1 MLDTAIIGGGLCGV
15 VLARSQHLHGRAIGL
30 FEARERLGGRILS
43 VSAGSGLAMDLG
55 PTWFWPDTQPLVKS
69 LVAELELAD
78 IPQHDD
84 GSMLHLNEPDKTPEH
99 IVGKKVHEGA
109 RRLQGGMAQLI
120 DALAADLPPAVLH
133 LNHVLTE
140 VCDRG
145 DHVALAFAAGDD
157 IVEFKARRV
166 VLAVPPRVLEQQ
178 VRFEPD
184 LDEVT
189 REAMRSAETW
199 MAAQA
204 KVIIAYDRAFWREA
218 GHSGNAFVTHE
229 QAVVGEIFDACDSD
243 AARAALG
250 GFLAL
255 SPELR
260 ASFSAGLPLLMDS
273 QMAQVFGTALGDG
286 EQHYQDWA
294 TEPYTCSVLDRT
306 SARTEHADVANPML
320 RRTHWNGKLYLG
332 GSETASRGAGYL
344 EGALEAARRIGVS
357 LNRISAAQEASA
369 SQSRAKADDA
379 DSLNAASLAL
389 FGVWVAG
396 QGEVAFDGYR
406 HRLKQSLA
414 AQQREQLTQRAILK
428 SMEAVFDEA
437 LTVLDGLDFDV
448 GAVTVER
455 GRSSLTPGV
464 QQPFGDLMHVRA
476 RRRRR
481 LQPDVLRAVE
491 FSGRASSVQGISSG
505 DPARHRRRLAGI
517 FAGRQPA
524 AAGQSG
530 CARSPP
536 EVDKIN
542 SRFAMNEGKM
552 EDGVAYAICRMSDI
566 PSQKARGFQLR
577 SWATTV
583 RRSRGTSSWSV
594 GAGRF
599 LATST
604 SARMTG

>member
-1 MLDTAIIGGGLCGV
+1 MLDTAIVGGGLCGV
-15 VLARSQHLHGRAIGL
+15 VLARSQHRQGRAVGL

-43 VSAGSGLAMDLG
+43 VSAGSSLAMDLG

-84 GSMLHLNEPDKTPEH
+84 GSMLHLNDPDKTPEP

-109 RRLQGGMAQLI
+109 RRLQGGMEQLI
-120 DALAADLPPAVLH
+120 DALAADFPSSFLH
-133 LNHVLTE
+133 LNHVLTD

-157 IVEFKARRV
+157 IVEFKARHV
-166 VLAVPPRVLEQQ
+166 VLAVPPRVLEQL

-199 MAAQA
+199 MAARA
-204 KVIIAYDRAFWREA
+204 KVVIAYDRAFWREA
-218 GHSGNAFVTHE
+218 GHSGNAYVTHE
-229 QAVVGEIFDACDSD
+229 QAVVGEVFDACDGD

-260 ASFSAGLPLLMDS
+260 ASFSVGLPLLMDS
-273 QMAQVFGTALGDG
+273 QMAQLFGTALGPG

-294 TEPYTCSVLDRT
+294 TEPFTCSALDRT

-357 LNRISAAQEASA
+357 LNRVSAQQEASKSNSHAAGNDAA
-369 SQSRAKADDA
+369 SI
-379 DSLNAASLAL
+379 NAASLAR
-389 FGVWVAG
+389 FGAWVAA
-396 QGEVAFDGYR
+396 QSDTIFDSYR
-406 HRLKQSLA
+406 HRLNRGLA
-414 AQQREQLTQRAILK
+414 IQQREQLTQRAILE
-428 SMEAVFDEA
+428 SMEEVFDKA
-437 LTVLDGLDFDV
+437 LAVLDDLDFDV
-448 GAVTVER
+448 GAVMVER

-464 QQPFGDLMHVRA
+464 QQPFGELMQSVIDDVVAFNRTSCA
-476 RRRRR
+476 
-481 LQPDVLRAVE
+481 LSNFPDEHHLSKEYHQVILRDIAAAWLE
-491 FSGRASSVQGISSG
+491 FSLAANRLLLAKA
-505 DPARHRRRLAGI
+505 DAHDRRQQPTRLTVV
-517 FAGRQPA
+517 
-524 AAGQSG
+524 
-530 CARSPP
+530 SP
-536 EVDKIN
+536 
-542 SRFAMNEGKM
+542 
-552 EDGVAYAICRMSDI
+552 
-566 PSQKARGFQLR
+566 
-577 SWATTV
+577 
-583 RRSRGTSSWSV
+583 
-594 GAGRF
+594 
-599 LATST
+599 
-604 SARMTG
+604 

>member
-15 VLARSQHLHGRAIGL
+15 VLARSQHRQGRAVGL

-55 PTWFWPDTQPLVKS
+55 PTWFWPDTQHLVKS

-84 GSMLHLNEPDKTPEH
+84 GSMLHLNDPDKTPER

-109 RRLQGGMAQLI
+109 RRLEGGMGQLI
-120 DALAADLPPAVLH
+120 DALAADLPPSLFH
-133 LNHVLTE
+133 LNHVLTD

-145 DHVALAFAAGDD
+145 DHVALAFAAGED

-166 VLAVPPRVLEQQ
+166 VLAVPPRLLEQQ
-178 VRFEPD
+178 VRFEPE

-189 REAMRSAETW
+189 REAMRSAKTW

-204 KVIIAYDRAFWREA
+204 KVVIAYDRAFWREA

-229 QAVVGEIFDACDSD
+229 QAVVGEIFDASDGD

-250 GFLAL
+250 GFLAF

-260 ASFSAGLPLLMDS
+260 TSFSVGLPLLMDS

-294 TEPYTCSVLDRT
+294 TEPYTCSARDQT
-306 SARTEHADVANPML
+306 SVRTEHADVANPML

-357 LNRISAAQEASA
+357 LKRISAQEEASA
-369 SQSRAKADDA
+369 SPSRAEGDGAA
-379 DSLNAASLAL
+379 SINAASLAR
-389 FGVWVAG
+389 FGAWVAA
-396 QGEVAFDGYR
+396 QGDTIFDSYR
-406 HRLKQSLA
+406 HRLNRSLA
-414 AQQREQLTQRAILK
+414 ARQHEQLTQRAILE
-428 SMEAVFDEA
+428 SMEEVFDSA
-437 LTVLDGLDFDV
+437 LAVLGDLDFDV
-448 GAVTVER
+448 GAVTVEG

-464 QQPFGDLMHVRA
+464 QQPFGDLMQSVLDDVVAFNRTSCA
-476 RRRRR
+476 
-481 LQPDVLRAVE
+481 LSNFPDEHHLSREYHQVILRDIAAAWLE
-491 FSGRASSVQGISSG
+491 FSLAANRLLLAKA
-505 DPARHRRRLAGI
+505 DAHDRRQKRTRL
-517 FAGRQPA
+517 RVV
-524 AAGQSG
+524 
-530 CARSPP
+530 SP
-536 EVDKIN
+536 
-542 SRFAMNEGKM
+542 
-552 EDGVAYAICRMSDI
+552 
-566 PSQKARGFQLR
+566 
-577 SWATTV
+577 
-583 RRSRGTSSWSV
+583 
-594 GAGRF
+594 
-599 LATST
+599 
-604 SARMTG
+604 